1 VRKLN
6 TITGIFIF
14 LLIIYSCS
22 QGYSV
27 NMEDKTKYPEG
38 RNLYLSKCG
47 GCHQLSD
54 PSNHTKLEWDKI
66 MITMQQKSKI
76 NDEQKNEIINWLIET
91 QQSVENVEAK
101 Q

>member
-6 TITGIFIF
+6 TITGILIF

-22 QGYSV
+22 QGYIV
-27 NMEDKTKYPEG
+27 NMNDETKYPGG

-47 GCHQLSD
+47 GCHQLFD
-54 PSNHTKLEWDKI
+54 PNSHTKLEWDKI

-76 NDEQKNEIINWLIET
+76 NDVQKNEIINWIIET
-91 QQSVENVEAK
+91 QQAVENVEAK